1 MHLNWIVLGLALTAA
16 GAAGAQAPDEDD
28 VDAREPADIEIP
40 LGDVVER
47 VIPGTTD
54 EAEASPQDEPGRPRD
69 PVPDPSQEVFDDVQA
84 VIASARSKTPMPDDP
99 LDHLSAE
106 SEVHVLPVSTLEGAE
121 EFHALPLSEVLR
133 ENSGILAEA
142 RDQIRLNIFV
152 DRALEDAGY
161 TIDDVVT
168 WETAG
173 TDDVTIVVD
182 DMTPR
187 D

>member
-40 LGDVVER
+40 KGEVVER
-47 VIPGTTD
+47 VIPDPAGD
-54 EAEASPQDEPGRPRD
+54 EDATAQVEEERPRD
-69 PVPDPSQEVFDDVQA
+69 PVPDPSQEMFDDVQA

-99 LDHLSAE
+99 LDHLDAE
-106 SEVHVLPVSTLEGAE
+106 SEVHVLPVSTLEGTEA
-121 EFHALPLSEVLR
+121 FHALPLSEVLR
-133 ENSGILAEA
+133 ENREILEEA
-142 RDQIRLNIFV
+142 RDQIRQNIYV
-152 DRALEDAGY
+152 NRALESAGY
-161 TIDDVVT
+161 TLADVVT

-182 DMTPR
+182 DLTPG